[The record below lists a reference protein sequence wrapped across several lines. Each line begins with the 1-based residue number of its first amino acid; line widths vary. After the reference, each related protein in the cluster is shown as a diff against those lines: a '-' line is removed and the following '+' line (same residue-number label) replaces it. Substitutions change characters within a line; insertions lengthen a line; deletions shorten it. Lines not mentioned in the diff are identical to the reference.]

1 MMQARTRQI
10 VRWAKWTAVGAAGL
24 FALAMIV
31 LVLFGLC
38 DDPGEAEVGLVLGNT
53 VEVDGNVSTRL
64 QARLDKALA
73 FRHLGYLDS
82 VIVSGGIDAAGH
94 DEAAAMRDYL
104 VAHGVPE
111 DKVIVDNRGINTY
124 ESARH
129 AVTLMRENHWSGV
142 CVVTQY
148 FHVPRARLA
157 LGHFGADEISS
168 GSARVFA
175 WRDVYSV
182 AREVVGYAWY
192 ACRHYDRPAHHPR
205 KHDPEEDHSTNN
217 TPVLRRAWR
226 SPGRL
231 TFAGPSAAS
240 NSERTRSTSS

>member
-1 MMQARTRQI
+1 MPAHTRQI
-10 VRWAKWTAVGAAGL
+10 VRWAAWTAGGAAGL
-24 FALAMIV
+24 FALAAVV
-31 LVLFGLC
+31 LGLFGLC

-53 VEVDGNVSTRL
+53 VAADGTVSARL

-73 FRHLGYLDS
+73 FRHLGYFDW
-82 VIVSGGIDAAGH
+82 VIVSGGVDPAGH
-94 DEAAAMRDYL
+94 DEAAVMRDYL

-111 DKVIVDNRGINTY
+111 GRVIVDNQGVNTY

-129 AVTLMRENHWSGV
+129 TVMLMRENHWGGV

-157 LGHFGADEISS
+157 LVHFGADDISS

-175 WRDVYSV
+175 WRDVYSA

-192 ACRHYDRPAHHPR
+192 ACRHYDRPPHHPR
-205 KHDPEEDHSTNN
+205 Q
-217 TPVLRRAWR
+217 R
-226 SPGRL
+226 
-231 TFAGPSAAS
+231 GPK
-240 NSERTRSTSS
+240 